1 MQCFTLLSDRRLR
14 QCSINFVLIQSSLL
28 CPNVFP
34 ASMYNRKSQRT
45 SAPVKVRNFPSG
57 DWNAGWRG
65 PHISDDE
72 LVKLGSEA
80 ELLRVR
86 VCICTA

>member
-1 MQCFTLLSDRRLR
+1 
-14 QCSINFVLIQSSLL
+14 
-28 CPNVFP
+28 
-34 ASMYNRKSQRT
+34 MYTRKSQRT
-45 SAPVKVRNFPSG
+45 PASIKVRNFPSG
-57 DWNAGWRG
+57 DLNVGWRG

-86 VCICTA
+86 VCTARYTRRRSPDLDQSPPVLCCVPSDIAYNLLN